1 MDNDKKL
8 SYIDS
13 QNNICKFKIEFLKN
27 QKIIKRNFEFKE
39 IIYLPEGDNMT
50 KIIIDKYIKT
60 NSELDKNIEINLS
73 KEYEVLSEN
82 TSLYAEIIN
91 EKTQK
96 SQLTQVNILS
106 KKEKTHYRRINNY
119 AFVPR
124 ISLGAARACRRY
136 ISSSSSSDNSDSEND
151 SELSNK
157 DLKEEELNEKGE
169 EKRIEFDIDLT
180 ELIISQD
187 PIEGFWNKNDDTMK
201 VEQLLEKKIINNVN
215 NICLKLKE
223 KQKKFYTILII
234 YFLETY
240 YKDKIDEYLLVLNK
254 AKNYL
259 KQSGIIYEEISSQID
274 NK

>member
-1 MDNDKKL
+1 MKK
-8 SYIDS
+8 
-13 QNNICKFKIEFLKN
+13 K
-27 QKIIKRNFEFKE
+27 
-39 IIYLPEGDNMT
+39 
-50 KIIIDKYIKT
+50 
-60 NSELDKNIEINLS
+60 
-73 KEYEVLSEN
+73 
-82 TSLYAEIIN
+82 
-91 EKTQK
+91 
-96 SQLTQVNILS
+96 
-106 KKEKTHYRRINNY
+106 
-119 AFVPR
+119 
-124 ISLGAARACRRY
+124 
-136 ISSSSSSDNSDSEND
+136 
-151 SELSNK
+151 
-157 DLKEEELNEKGE
+157 
-169 EKRIEFDIDLT
+169 IEFDIDLT

-201 VEQLLEKKIINNVN
+201 VEQLIEKKIINNVN